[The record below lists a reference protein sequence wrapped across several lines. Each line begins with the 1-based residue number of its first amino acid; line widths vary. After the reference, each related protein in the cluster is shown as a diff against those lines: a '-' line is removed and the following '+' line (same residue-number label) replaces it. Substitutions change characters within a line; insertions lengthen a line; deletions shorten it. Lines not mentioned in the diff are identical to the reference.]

1 MKLIEKNMRF
11 TAIIALLSS
20 LLLGC
25 STHQYLRSPLD
36 ANRGS
41 ITDHAEILLH
51 SGSRIEAVDI
61 KVGYDFTQYVL
72 IGTDSLRQIR
82 TNEIDKLIVTDHIYG
97 AVGGFLVGSVG
108 GPIIG
113 GMLVPDK
120 PSNEMAPL
128 IYIAG
133 GLAIGSIGGA
143 IYGGLYGPQDN
154 YIFPIDSMQVLNKRV
169 SFDTTDRRLVKT
181 ILEEIFIYT
190 TRNWD
195 ELYPKNWTTC

>member
-1 MKLIEKNMRF
+1 MRLPLRF

-61 KVGYDFTQYVL
+61 KVGNDFTQFVL

-82 TNEIDKLIVTDHIYG
+82 TNEIDKLIVTDRIYG
-97 AVGGFLVGSVG
+97 AVGGFLAGSVG

-113 GMLVPDK
+113 GLLVPHT
-120 PSNEMAPL
+120 PSNEMTPF
-128 IYIAG
+128 IYVAS

-143 IYGGLYGPQDN
+143 IYGWLHGPQDN
-154 YIFPIDSMQVLNKRV
+154 YIFPPDSIKDLTQRCVT
-169 SFDTTDRRLVKT
+169 DTSDRRLVT
-181 ILEEIFIYT
+181 LPTEVRSIDNAD
-190 TRNWD
+190 R
-195 ELYPKNWTTC
+195 